1 MNPNMFMYYGV
12 NQKIPIEKVSGWSEK
27 DLITTLGSSERDK
40 RKFYI
45 QVYDENPFFDKQQ
58 SEEVLME
65 VEVDIHFFESL
76 MKALKKSGYLNTGV
90 RKNFENKTTAK
101 LNKNQVRVV
110 LDYLSQHNQKSK
122 IKFPRN
128 TIKLFLSALYKS
140 PKYFY
145 IIDEFEK
152 KYPDVIKKITERKV
166 EYRRKTLDEEYS
178 TYIDNLKNKFGE
190 REEKIER
197 VYEARIDRAWLEGDD
212 GNVNILEDLLVQEKQ
227 KVKDEYADRLI
238 QYNDNYLKK
247 IENID
252 SYTYPTYAFKLYD
265 FDLLV
270 TKINK
275 DTLRLRTIYADNMKN
290 KPANCFLYIDDYV
303 DIKTK

>member
-1 MNPNMFMYYGV
+1 MNPNMFMYYE
-12 NQKIPIEKVSGWSEK
+12 NSQKIPIEKVDGWSER

-45 QVYDENPFFDKQQ
+45 QVYDENPVFDKQV

-76 MKALKKSGYLNTGV
+76 MKAIKKSGYLNTGI

-101 LNKNQVRVV
+101 LNKNQVKNI

-128 TIKLFLSALYKS
+128 TIKLLLSALYQS

-152 KYPDVIKKITERKV
+152 KYPDVIKLITQKKV
-166 EYRRKTLDEEYS
+166 EHRRNTLDKEYS
-178 TYIDNLKNKFGE
+178 TYLDTLENKFKE
-190 REEKIER
+190 REERVER

-212 GNVNILEDLLVQEKQ
+212 GNVEILEDLLVQERSKLN
-227 KVKDEYADRLI
+227 DEYGDRII
-238 QYNDNYLKK
+238 QYNDNYMKK

-270 TKINK
+270 TKINN

-290 KPANCFLYIDDYV
+290 KPSNCFLYIDDYMDV
-303 DIKTK
+303 KTK

>member
-1 MNPNMFMYYGV
+1 MNSNMFMYYEN

-45 QVYDENPFFDKQQ
+45 QVYDENPFFDKQE
-58 SEEVLME
+58 SEEVLIE

-76 MKALKKSGYLNTGV
+76 MKAIKKSGYLNTGI
-90 RKNFENKTTAK
+90 RKNFDNKTTAK
-101 LNKNQVRVV
+101 LNKNQVKNV

-128 TIKLFLSALYKS
+128 TIKLFLSALYQS

-152 KYPDVIKKITERKV
+152 QYPDVIKKITEKKV
-166 EYRRKTLDEEYS
+166 EHRRSKLDEEYS
-178 TYIDNLKNKFGE
+178 AYLDNLKE
-190 REEKIER
+190 RNESKEERLER
-197 VYEARIDRAWLEGDD
+197 VYNARINKAWLEGDD
-212 GNVNILEDLLVQEKQ
+212 GNVDILEDLLVQERQ
-227 KVKDEYADRLI
+227 KLNNEYADKVI
-238 QYNDNYLKK
+238 QYNNNYMKK
-247 IENID
+247 MENID
-252 SYTYPTYAFKLYD
+252 SYTYPTYAFKLHD

-270 TKINK
+270 TKTNN
-275 DTLRLRTIYADNMKN
+275 DTLRLRTIYADNMN
-290 KPANCFLYIDDYV
+290 TKPSNCFLYIDDYV